1 MIKVSDRMYRAFLG
15 ALLLGGLIFDW
26 QWLMYLIIVTL
37 LFEGIT
43 NWRIPIIAHK
53 LFPGVFELKRCV
65 ADSHQ
70 VRIEF
75 EAERAWRIMVAAIL
89 LPTYVFFYHLLWFV
103 PWFLAFA
110 ILGAGVSG
118 ICPGAFSL
126 KRIGFK

>member
-1 MIKVSDRMYRAFLG
+1 MYRAFLG
-15 ALLLGGLIFDW
+15 ALLLCALIFDLK
-26 QWLMYLIIVTL
+26 WLMYGIIVSL

-43 NWRIPIIAHK
+43 NWRVPIVMHK
-53 LFPGVFELKRCV
+53 LFPRFFELKHCV
-65 ADSHQ
+65 PDGHL
-70 VRIEF
+70 VRINF
-75 EAERAWRIMVAAIL
+75 EAERAWRILVAIIL
-89 LPTYVFFYHLLWFV
+89 LPTYVFFYQLLWFV